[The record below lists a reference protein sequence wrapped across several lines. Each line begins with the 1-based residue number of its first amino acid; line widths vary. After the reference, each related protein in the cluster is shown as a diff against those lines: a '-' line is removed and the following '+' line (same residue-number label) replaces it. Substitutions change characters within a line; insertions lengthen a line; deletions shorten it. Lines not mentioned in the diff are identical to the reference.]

1 MTHVA
6 LRSLSR
12 HFDSTVAVDNIDLDV
27 ECGQL
32 IALLGASGCGKTT
45 TLRMISGLLDPTD
58 GSIEFDGQSVTS
70 VPTEKRGAVM
80 VFQKHLLFPSMSV
93 AQNVGFGLK
102 MAKVPAPQIDKTV
115 GQMLDRVRLRGF
127 GDRRAHELSGGQQQ
141 RVALA
146 RALAVEPRV
155 LLLDEPLA
163 SLDANLRKEMR
174 QELRGIQD
182 DFGVT
187 TIMVTHDQEDAV
199 MLADQV
205 ALMDEGRI
213 LQFGPV
219 ADFYDRPVNAQVA
232 EFFGNPNELAGMV
245 DGDTVTTAAGMLHH
259 TQAGLAAGSVR
270 VTVRPEAIEI
280 SEHPGKNT
288 VSALVVSASYR
299 GTHTDL
305 EIKLGGELWTMQA
318 RVADRIAAG
327 DNIEVFLPP
336 EAVWLY

>member
-1 MTHVA
+1 
-6 LRSLSR
+6 
-12 HFDSTVAVDNIDLDV
+12 
-27 ECGQL
+27 
-32 IALLGASGCGKTT
+32 
-45 TLRMISGLLDPTD
+45 
-58 GSIEFDGQSVTS
+58 
-70 VPTEKRGAVM
+70 
-80 VFQKHLLFPSMSV
+80 
-93 AQNVGFGLK
+93 
-102 MAKVPAPQIDKTV
+102 
-115 GQMLDRVRLRGF
+115 
-127 GDRRAHELSGGQQQ
+127 
-141 RVALA
+141 
-146 RALAVEPRV
+146 
-155 LLLDEPLA
+155 
-163 SLDANLRKEMR
+163 
-174 QELRGIQD
+174 
-182 DFGVT
+182 
-187 TIMVTHDQEDAV
+187 
-199 MLADQV
+199 
-205 ALMDEGRI
+205 MDEGRI